1 MALLIAIGLTAVS
14 YVRFFRLEQQ
24 EQLVENATIARSIA
38 AFIEAKEAGH
48 VNVLAAY
55 AGRFRFRE
63 AIRRKD
69 EPEALGHLRQL
80 HEAFPVLG
88 RPFLADKEGVLWA
101 TYPRAPQLHGRSFAD
116 REWYQGVSR
125 DWRPYVSEV
134 TISRRDGEAVV
145 VIALPIHDVDGRVIG
160 IMGAAQP
167 LDVIRS
173 WLEPIHIPNGDM
185 YVVDQKGRLVFHR
198 LKSGVGHLDDYV
210 DLAVVRRLLAG
221 EEGVAETETPHEQQV
236 WLSAYRRLPSLG
248 WGLVVRRE
256 KNAALLRARTVLTV
270 SAGAGL
276 MLIVVMA
283 WLGLTAVRHRRQLSQ
298 ALSALEERSR
308 ALQEARDEADRASR
322 AKSEFLSRM
331 SHELR
336 TPLNSTMG
344 FAQLLQT
351 SSLSAD
357 DQESVEH
364 ILKGGTHLLGLIN
377 EVLDLTRIESGRL
390 ALSPEPV
397 ELLDAVRAAVALVQP
412 LASQRRITLA
422 MEPDGIAGRHVMA
435 DRQRL
440 QQILLNLL
448 ANAVKYNRDGGEVRL
463 SYEAPAS
470 GRLRVLVHDTG
481 PGISPA
487 SLSRLFNPFDR
498 LGAEQ
503 TGVEGTGLGLALSR
517 RLAETMGGSL
527 DLVSHV
533 GVGSTFWVELPETE
547 SPLAKHDGASE
558 LATEVDLDRS
568 RGVLL
573 YIEDNVQNVRLLE
586 RILARRPGVRLLSA
600 MQGSL
605 GLELAQQHL
614 PDLIL
619 LDLNLPDLPGPQ
631 VLARLRAHPRTRDIP
646 VAILSADATPGEIR
660 RMLADGAI
668 SYMTKPLD
676 VMKLL
681 ELVDEILT
689 PA

>member
-1 MALLIAIGLTAVS
+1 MVAP
-14 YVRFFRLEQQ
+14 
-24 EQLVENATIARSIA
+24 
-38 AFIEAKEAGH
+38 
-48 VNVLAAY
+48 LAADRSVSICSEVD
-55 AGRFRFRE
+55 A
-63 AIRRKD
+63 AA
-69 EPEALGHLRQL
+69 PLA
-80 HEAFPVLG
+80 
-88 RPFLADKEGVLWA
+88 LADE
-101 TYPRAPQLHGRSFAD
+101 Q
-116 REWYQGVSR
+116 
-125 DWRPYVSEV
+125 
-134 TISRRDGEAVV
+134 
-145 VIALPIHDVDGRVIG
+145 RV
-160 IMGAAQP
+160 
-167 LDVIRS
+167 
-173 WLEPIHIPNGDM
+173 
-185 YVVDQKGRLVFHR
+185 K
-198 LKSGVGHLDDYV
+198 
-210 DLAVVRRLLAG
+210 
-221 EEGVAETETPHEQQV
+221 QV
-236 WLSAYRRLPSLG
+236 
-248 WGLVVRRE
+248 
-256 KNAALLRARTVLTV
+256 
-270 SAGAGL
+270 
-276 MLIVVMA
+276 
-283 WLGLTAVRHRRQLSQ
+283 
-298 ALSALEERSR
+298 
-308 ALQEARDEADRASR
+308 
-322 AKSEFLSRM
+322 
-331 SHELR
+331 
-336 TPLNSTMG
+336 
-344 FAQLLQT
+344 
-351 SSLSAD
+351 
-357 DQESVEH
+357 
-364 ILKGGTHLLGLIN
+364 
-377 EVLDLTRIESGRL
+377 
-390 ALSPEPV
+390 
-397 ELLDAVRAAVALVQP
+397 
-412 LASQRRITLA
+412 
-422 MEPDGIAGRHVMA
+422 
-435 DRQRL
+435 
-440 QQILLNLL
+440 LLNLIS
-448 ANAVKYNRDGGEVRL
+448 NAIKYNREGGRVEVIV
-463 SYEAPAS
+463 EPA
-470 GRLRVLVHDTG
+470 GENRVAVRITDTG
-481 PGISPA
+481 HGI
-487 SLSRLFNPFDR
+487 LGEDLERLFSPFER